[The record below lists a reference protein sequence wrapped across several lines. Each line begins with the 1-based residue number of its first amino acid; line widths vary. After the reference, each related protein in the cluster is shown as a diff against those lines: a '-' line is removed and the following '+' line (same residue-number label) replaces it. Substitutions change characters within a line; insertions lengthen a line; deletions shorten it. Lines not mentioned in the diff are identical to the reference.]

1 MAEAQK
7 ATSSGNGGRLT
18 SPEIDREI
26 AALRDEVVEINKHLN
41 RLFSATGRHAMRSA
55 RAQYG
60 RARKVADDALAE
72 ASEFGEEAVDA
83 IVEAKDT
90 LADAVEEA
98 VQDRP
103 FTTLALALGIGFV
116 AGAMWRR

>member
-26 AALRDEVVEINKHLN
+26 AALKDEMSEINKHLS
-41 RLFSATGRHAMRSA
+41 RLFSATGRHAVRSA
-55 RAQYG
+55 RQQYG
-60 RARKVADDALAE
+60 RAREAADEALSE
-72 ASEFGEEAVDA
+72 ASQLGSEAADA
-83 IVEAKDT
+83 IVEARDSV
-90 LADAVEEA
+90 ADAVEES
-98 VQDRP
+98 VQQRP